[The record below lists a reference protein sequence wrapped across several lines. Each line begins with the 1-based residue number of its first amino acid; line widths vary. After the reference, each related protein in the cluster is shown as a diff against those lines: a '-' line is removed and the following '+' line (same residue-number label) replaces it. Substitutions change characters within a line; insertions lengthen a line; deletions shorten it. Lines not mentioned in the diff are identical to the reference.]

1 MNYRGSQYGGAK
13 LVAQEE
19 NSPDRHLRP
28 LNLRSVGNDV
38 ERHKQP
44 GCWLRSS
51 HAFKECV
58 TAHWSMVT
66 LRGKYNG
73 AKRSAEDTD
82 CCRKTVV
89 VAERSSCIEAEPEG
103 QVERGEVRMLE

>member
-1 MNYRGSQYGGAK
+1 M
-13 LVAQEE
+13 ET
-19 NSPDRHLRP
+19 
-28 LNLRSVGNDV
+28 
-38 ERHKQP
+38 HKQP

-58 TAHWSMVT
+58 TAHWSIVI

-73 AKRSAEDTD
+73 AKRSTEDAN
-82 CCRKTVV
+82 CMRKHVV
-89 VAERSSCIEAEPEG
+89 VEERSSCGEAEPEG

>member
-1 MNYRGSQYGGAK
+1 
-13 LVAQEE
+13 
-19 NSPDRHLRP
+19 
-28 LNLRSVGNDV
+28 VGNDV
-38 ERHKQP
+38 ETHKQP

-58 TAHWSMVT
+58 TAHWSIVI

-73 AKRSAEDTD
+73 AKRSAEDANV
-82 CCRKTVV
+82 CSNACVV
-89 VAERSSCIEAEPEG
+89 EERSSGGEAEPEG